1 MDDLTGRPV
10 AERVRTV
17 LARGAS
23 GTVGAGML
31 RRPLRSARVRD
42 DGVVVLVVDVGG
54 ASREAGDAARVAA
67 AGASATVEIVDAVCT
82 GRCRGSAPRPSFSV
96 DGRPAPCGGRGQG
109 HDDECAVARGIVT
122 LSGIVTASSAV
133 RRRRVVAVEGG
144 GPDGSGDV
152 GSVRLSELQP
162 LEISYVEADG
172 VHLVARSE
180 LAAAGVDPI
189 AVEEQAWLR
198 RLADDP
204 GLAAR
209 LAQRAGR
216 QVAGARP
223 CLAGIDSY
231 GIDVSIGSVQSGFR
245 ELFRVEFPQVC
256 ADSDDVHR
264 ALAEL
269 AR

>member
-96 DGRPAPCGGRGQG
+96 DGRPAPCGGAWAGSRRRVRGRPRHRHPLGDRDGLVGGTAAQSG
-109 HDDECAVARGIVT
+109 RG
-122 LSGIVTASSAV
+122 GRRRAGRE
-133 RRRRVVAVEGG
+133 RRRRI
-144 GPDGSGDV
+144 GPIERV
-152 GSVRLSELQP
+152 
-162 LEISYVEADG
+162 
-172 VHLVARSE
+172 
-180 LAAAGVDPI
+180 AAAGD
-189 AVEEQAWLR
+189 QLR
-198 RLADDP
+198 RGGRGAP
-204 GLAAR
+204 GGAVGAR
-209 LAQRAGR
+209 RRRRRPDRGRRAGV
-216 QVAGARP
+216 VASVGRRP
-223 CLAGIDSY
+223 GPGRAPRASRSAPDGRPPGRDRASRA
-231 GIDVSIGSVQSGFR
+231 STATGST
-245 ELFRVEFPQVC
+245 
-256 ADSDDVHR
+256 
-264 ALAEL
+264 
-269 AR
+269 